1 VEVKSPA
8 FSVVSDGSQ
17 KDALRTARQFEQ
29 VRALLKESWPWARLD
44 PSRPVTILAVRD
56 EAGLRA
62 LLPAFWE
69 KKGGTRP
76 AGICVRAP
84 DRNWVA
90 LRMDV
95 ARFRES
101 DRTWDNPYLVV
112 FHEYV
117 HLVLHLNFGALPLWL
132 DEGLAEFWG
141 NTVVEE
147 DRLYQGLYVPYHLV
161 TLRAR
166 LLLPLVAL
174 FAVKHGS
181 PEYSE
186 SDRATVFYAESWALV
201 HYLAMSDV
209 RRGQLN
215 RFVALLKNG
224 RGADEAARETFG
236 NLAALERELRA
247 YVRRRDFP
255 YRRRTVSLPVG
266 QETWR
271 VRALPAAESLALRAS
286 LHVAMGRAAEARAM
300 TAQAL
305 TLDPQSAP
313 AHEALGLLALREGR
327 RDEALEAL
335 RRAVAVPE
343 ASDYAHY
350 LYGQLLWEG
359 RSGAD
364 DLDKIETHFRRAVDM
379 NSSFADAYDALA
391 RVMAERGVPL
401 ERTLPLAVRA
411 AELEPGE
418 VGHSLTALRLAV
430 QAGAVEEARARAE
443 RLLSRAEGEDRS
455 RVEALLKDLAAPRQ
469 LPPEAACNAG
479 VASACA
485 EVGGRLRD
493 GLGTPR
499 DLAKAALYF
508 EKACA
513 AGHAGSCAAFGWA
526 LEQGGGV
533 TKDLPRAV
541 SLFRQACEGGEQW
554 SCTRLAF
561 ALASGQGVAANPAEA
576 ARLFDAACRAG
587 DVQSCAS
594 FGSMLRL
601 GHGVARD
608 ENRAET
614 LLADACER
622 DLAWAC
628 GELGFLLAARSTQA
642 SLRRAA
648 TLFDR
653 ACGTGLAGSCAM
665 LAALTEIGQG
675 VPRDLAR
682 ARELYR
688 RACEGGY
695 SEACAKAGTTK

>member
-391 RVMAERGVPL
+391 RVMAERGYRSSGPCLLPCARLSSSRARSATASPRCGWPCRRVPWRRPVL
-401 ERTLPLAVRA
+401 ERSGSC
-411 AELEPGE
+411 PGP
-418 VGHSLTALRLAV
+418 
-430 QAGAVEEARARAE
+430 RARIEAG
-443 RLLSRAEGEDRS
+443 SRRS
-455 RVEALLKDLAAPRQ
+455 SRTWPHRASSRPKRPATPGSLRPVRKSG
-469 LPPEAACNAG
+469 AACAT
-479 VASACA
+479 ASALHATWRRLPCTSRKPA
-485 EVGGRLRD
+485 PPGTRDPAQPSGGPSSR
-493 GLGTPR
+493 
-499 DLAKAALYF
+499 
-508 EKACA
+508 
-513 AGHAGSCAAFGWA
+513 
-526 LEQGGGV
+526 
-533 TKDLPRAV
+533 
-541 SLFRQACEGGEQW
+541 EG
-554 SCTRLAF
+554 A
-561 ALASGQGVAANPAEA
+561 
-576 ARLFDAACRAG
+576 
-587 DVQSCAS
+587 
-594 FGSMLRL
+594 
-601 GHGVARD
+601 
-608 ENRAET
+608 
-614 LLADACER
+614 
-622 DLAWAC
+622 
-628 GELGFLLAARSTQA
+628 
-642 SLRRAA
+642 
-648 TLFDR
+648 
-653 ACGTGLAGSCAM
+653 
-665 LAALTEIGQG
+665 
-675 VPRDLAR
+675 
-682 ARELYR
+682 
-688 RACEGGY
+688 
-695 SEACAKAGTTK
+695 